1 VWSSGWCSQTLL
13 EPDTAAGCEQASIS
27 RRDMAERGSGRE
39 TVGFGD
45 QGTELKLGLFQ
56 KEVRMEGAAA
66 PHVGNHGSPETHCRR
81 SEGN

>member
-1 VWSSGWCSQTLL
+1 
-13 EPDTAAGCEQASIS
+13 
-27 RRDMAERGSGRE
+27 MAERGSGRE

-66 PHVGNHGSPETHCRR
+66 PHVGNHGSPETHCCR